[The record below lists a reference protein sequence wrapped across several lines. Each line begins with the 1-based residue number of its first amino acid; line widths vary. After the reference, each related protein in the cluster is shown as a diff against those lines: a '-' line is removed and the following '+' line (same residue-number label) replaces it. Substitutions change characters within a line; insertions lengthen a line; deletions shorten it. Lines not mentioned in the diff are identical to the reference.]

1 MSEKIV
7 TACDE
12 EHFCG
17 YNGNSGVN
25 KFDCYYYEKCK
36 CRVCKKNL
44 DFLLCKWEDAVDKCN
59 NIKAWPENQEVK

>member
-36 CRVCKKNL
+36 
-44 DFLLCKWEDAVDKCN
+44 WEDAVDKCN